1 MNQDMPA
8 DALLVEEK
16 KYLGQTYYPKEETA
30 TQNFSRLR
38 WDKIHFLQKCQ

>member
-1 MNQDMPA
+1 MNHVMPA

-16 KYLGQTYYPKEETA
+16 KYLGQTYPKEETA
-30 TQNFSRLR
+30 TQNFSQLW